1 LCGEG
6 EPKNKL
12 FEIKREYSVMSTIV
26 CRNNILYLYQ
36 KTMVKFKVTLTEEER
51 EKLLSYTRK
60 GCHTAKKVVHSLILL
75 NVDQGIHFETHQT
88 NEEVCKVLKIGMRT
102 IDRIKQRFVI
112 EGFDAALGV
121 APSSRIYQKKIDGE
135 TEARL
140 ISIACS
146 EPPKGFGKWS
156 LRLLADR
163 MIELDYVDE
172 ISHETV
178 RKVLKKANLNFGKSK
193 DG

>member
-1 LCGEG
+1 M
-6 EPKNKL
+6 
-12 FEIKREYSVMSTIV
+12 IKY
-26 CRNNILYLYQ
+26 
-36 KTMVKFKVTLTEEER
+36 KVTLTKEER
-51 EKLLSYTRK
+51 ETLMANTRK
-60 GCHTAKKVVHSLILL
+60 GSHTAKKVIHSLILL
-75 NVDQGIHFETHQT
+75 NVDQGRFVESPQT

-102 IDRIKQRFVI
+102 IDRVKQRFVM
-112 EGFDAALGV
+112 EGLDAALGV
-121 APSSRIYQKKIDGE
+121 APTSRIYRKKIDGE

-163 MIELDYVDE
+163 MVELDYVED

-178 RKVLKKANLNFGKSK
+178 RKVLKKTNLNLGE
-193 DG
+193 

>member
-1 LCGEG
+1 ME
-6 EPKNKL
+6 K
-12 FEIKREYSVMSTIV
+12 Y
-26 CRNNILYLYQ
+26 
-36 KTMVKFKVTLTEEER
+36 KVNLTAEER

-60 GCHTAKKVVHSLILL
+60 GTHTAKKIVHSLILL
-75 NVDQGIHFETHQT
+75 NVDQGIHSETRQT
-88 NEEVCKVLKIGMRT
+88 NDEICKVLKIGMRT

-121 APSSRIYQKKIDGE
+121 APTSRIYKIKIDKE
-135 TEARL
+135 TESRL

-163 MIELDYVDE
+163 MIELDYVNE
-172 ISHETV
+172 ISHETI
-178 RKVLKKANLNFGKSK
+178 R
-193 DG
+193 

>member
-1 LCGEG
+1 
-6 EPKNKL
+6 
-12 FEIKREYSVMSTIV
+12 
-26 CRNNILYLYQ
+26 
-36 KTMVKFKVTLTEEER
+36 MVKYKVTLTKEER
-51 EKLLSYTRK
+51 ELLMANTRK
-60 GCHTAKKVVHSLILL
+60 GSHTAKKIIHSLILL
-75 NVDQGIHFETHQT
+75 NVDQGPYADNPQT

-102 IDRIKQRFVI
+102 IDRVKQRFVL
-112 EGFDAALGV
+112 EGLDAALGI
-121 APSSRIYQKKIDGE
+121 APTSRIYKKKIDGE

-163 MIELDYVDE
+163 MVELNYVDD

-178 RKVLKKANLNFGKSK
+178 RKVLKKTNLSLGESK

>member
-1 LCGEG
+1 M
-6 EPKNKL
+6 
-12 FEIKREYSVMSTIV
+12 IKY
-26 CRNNILYLYQ
+26 
-36 KTMVKFKVTLTEEER
+36 KVTLTKEER
-51 EKLLSYTRK
+51 ESLMANTRK
-60 GCHTAKKVVHSLILL
+60 GSHTAKKVIHSIILL
-75 NVDQGIHFETHQT
+75 NVDQGPFAGISQT

-102 IDRIKQRFVI
+102 IDRIKQRFVL
-112 EGFDAALGV
+112 EGLDAALGV
-121 APSSRIYQKKIDGE
+121 APTSRIYRKKIDGE

-163 MIELDYVDE
+163 MIALDYVED

-178 RKVLKKANLNFGKSK
+178 RKVLKKTNLSHGE
-193 DG
+193 